1 VPIRLARQQGRHS
14 EGLRIMETELNLG
27 DSIRKIRLAKGIS
40 QGEMQKRTGILRSYL
55 SRVEN
60 GHTVPSFATLQRL
73 AGAMGVTLSDFFALN
88 GMALSPGGPA
98 DSAGNYVQELRSLL
112 PQLSPEQ
119 RQQLLETVKQMA
131 RTRKV

>member
-1 VPIRLARQQGRHS
+1 
-14 EGLRIMETELNLG
+14 MEPEINLG
-27 DSIRKIRLAKGIS
+27 DSIRKIRLARGIS

-73 AGAMGVTLSDFFALN
+73 AGAMGVTLSDFFAFDGTPL
-88 GMALSPGGPA
+88 GSDGAG
-98 DSAGNYVQELRSLL
+98 DSAGMYLRELKSLL
-112 PQLSPEQ
+112 PQLSPDQ

-131 RTRKV
+131 RAHKV

>member
-1 VPIRLARQQGRHS
+1 
-14 EGLRIMETELNLG
+14 METELNLG

-73 AGAMGVTLSDFFALN
+73 AGAMGVTLSDFFALD
-88 GMALSPGGPA
+88 GLPLSPAGPA
-98 DSAGNYVQELRSLL
+98 DPASNYVLELKNLL

>member
-1 VPIRLARQQGRHS
+1 
-14 EGLRIMETELNLG
+14 METELNLG

-73 AGAMGVTLSDFFALN
+73 AGAMGVTLSDFFALD
-88 GMALSPGGPA
+88 GTPLTPSGPA
-98 DSAGNYVQELRSLL
+98 DPAATYVRELRSLL

>member
-1 VPIRLARQQGRHS
+1 
-14 EGLRIMETELNLG
+14 METEINLG
-27 DSIRKIRLAKGIS
+27 DSIRKIRLARGIS

-73 AGAMGVTLSDFFALN
+73 AGAMGVTLSDFFALD
-88 GMALSPGGPA
+88 GGGPSSDGA
-98 DSAGNYVQELRSLL
+98 GDSAALYLRELKSLL
-112 PQLSPEQ
+112 PQLSPDQ

-131 RTRKV
+131 RAKKV

>member
-1 VPIRLARQQGRHS
+1 
-14 EGLRIMETELNLG
+14 METEMNLG

-73 AGAMGVTLSDFFALN
+73 AGAMGVTLSDFFALD
-88 GMALSPGGPA
+88 GTPVLSDGAG
-98 DSAGNYVQELRSLL
+98 DSAGNYLRELRSLL
-112 PQLSPEQ
+112 PQLSAEQ
-119 RQQLLETVKQMA
+119 RQQLLESVKQMA

>member
-1 VPIRLARQQGRHS
+1 
-14 EGLRIMETELNLG
+14 METEMNLG

-73 AGAMGVTLSDFFALN
+73 AGAMGVTLSDFFALD
-88 GMALSPGGPA
+88 GTLLSSDGAGDP
-98 DSAGNYVQELRSLL
+98 SAGYLLELKSLL
-112 PQLSPEQ
+112 PQLSPDQ

>member
-1 VPIRLARQQGRHS
+1 
-14 EGLRIMETELNLG
+14 METELNLG
-27 DSIRKIRLAKGIS
+27 ESIRKIRQAKGIS

-73 AGAMGVTLSDFFALN
+73 AGAMGVTLSDFFSSDGKSGAAI
-88 GMALSPGGPA
+88 GAGDAGGE
-98 DSAGNYVQELRSLL
+98 YVRELRSLL
-112 PQLSPEQ
+112 PQLTPEQ

-131 RTRKV
+131 RKKQ

>member
-1 VPIRLARQQGRHS
+1 
-14 EGLRIMETELNLG
+14 METEINLG
-27 DSIRKIRLAKGIS
+27 DSIRKIRLARGIS

-73 AGAMGVTLSDFFALN
+73 AGAMGVTLSDFFALD
-88 GMALSPGGPA
+88 GTLLSSDGAG
-98 DSAGNYVQELRSLL
+98 DSTAGYLRELKSLL
-112 PQLSPEQ
+112 PQLSLDQ

>member
-1 VPIRLARQQGRHS
+1 
-14 EGLRIMETELNLG
+14 MDTEMNLG

-73 AGAMGVTLSDFFALN
+73 AGAMGVTLSDFFAMDGAPLAAQA
-88 GMALSPGGPA
+88 GDPA
-98 DSAGNYVQELRSLL
+98 ATYIRELKSLL

>member
-1 VPIRLARQQGRHS
+1 
-14 EGLRIMETELNLG
+14 METDMNLG
-27 DSIRKIRLAKGIS
+27 ESIRKIRQAKGIS

-73 AGAMGVTLSDFFALN
+73 AGAMGVTLSDFFSVDGKA
-88 GMALSPGGPA
+88 GPA
-98 DSAGNYVQELRSLL
+98 AGTGDASGEYIRELRTLL

-119 RQQLLETVKQMA
+119 RSQLLETVKQMA
-131 RTRKV
+131 RKKQ

>member
-1 VPIRLARQQGRHS
+1 
-14 EGLRIMETELNLG
+14 METEMNLG
-27 DSIRKIRLAKGIS
+27 ESIRKIRQARGIS

-73 AGAMGVTLSDFFALN
+73 AGAMGVTLSDFFLLD
-88 GMALSPGGPA
+88 GTVV
-98 DSAGNYVQELRSLL
+98 SAAGTGDAAGEYLRELRSLL
-112 PQLSPEQ
+112 PQLTPEQ

-131 RTRKV
+131 RKRQ

>member
-1 VPIRLARQQGRHS
+1 
-14 EGLRIMETELNLG
+14 METEMNLG
-27 DSIRKIRLAKGIS
+27 VSIRKIRLAKGIS

-73 AGAMGVTLSDFFALN
+73 AGAMDVTLSDFFALD
-88 GMALSPGGPA
+88 GAPLSSDGAGGPA
-98 DSAGNYVQELRSLL
+98 ASYLRELRSLL
-112 PQLSPEQ
+112 PQLSPDQ